1 MGIIKAAA
9 MIIGG
14 VAATKVWSDIVIGI
28 RKDYKEFNKNYDAYK
43 QHVLDIY
50 KDDPDIRS
58 AFDGRTSITT
68 EKGLLFLRYMIEKT
82 SGKDSSFVQ
91 DAEIQKDDNVS
102 TIEDNKEKV
111 EENGEEPVDDESLSC
126 SGQCESCTT
135 CGADKAFNG
144 DPANK

>member
-14 VAATKVWSDIVIGI
+14 VAATKVWSDMVIGI

-82 SGKDSSFVQ
+82 SGKDSSFAQ
-91 DAEIQKDDNVS
+91 DVETQKDDNVS
-102 TIEDNKEKV
+102 TIEEV
-111 EENGEEPVDDESLSC
+111 EENGEEPVDEEPLSC

-135 CGADKAFNG
+135 CGPDKAFND
-144 DPANK
+144 DPVNK

>member
-82 SGKDSSFVQ
+82 SGKDSSFTQ
-91 DAEIQKDDNVS
+91 DVEIQKDDNVS
-102 TIEDNKEKV
+102 TMEDNKEKV

-135 CGADKAFNG
+135 CGADKAFND
-144 DPANK
+144 DPVNK

>member
-14 VAATKVWSDIVIGI
+14 VAATKVWSDMVIGI

-58 AFDGRTSITT
+58 AFDGSTSITT

-82 SGKDSSFVQ
+82 SRKDFSFTQ
-91 DAEIQKDDNVS
+91 DVETQKDDNVS
-102 TIEDNKEKV
+102 TMEDSKEKV
-111 EENGEEPVDDESLSC
+111 EENGEEPVNDEPLSC

-135 CGADKAFNG
+135 CGPSKAFDD
-144 DPANK
+144 DPESK